1 VGLRSAIRTTRQRLL
16 SSLHQ
21 RAVPLGDA
29 GPIVTITF
37 DDFPRSAL
45 TVGGEILGRFHARAT
60 YYVAMGLMGTTN
72 RLGPQFEPGDLRA
85 AAEEGHE
92 LALHGYEHLSARRNS
107 VQTLVR
113 DLDKCSA
120 SMRQYIEAGATRNF
134 AYPYGEAT
142 LAAKKTLGSRLASS
156 RGTCPGING
165 PDVDLNLLRSNYLYG
180 DTEQF
185 ESARQ
190 LILENQ
196 RRRGWLIFYT
206 HDVAESPSPYGCTP
220 SLLEKV
226 MDFSVTQGAAIMTV
240 AQVMTK
246 LNANA

>member
-1 VGLRSAIRTTRQRLL
+1 MGLRSAIRTTRQHVLC
-16 SSLHQ
+16 SFHQ
-21 RAVPLGDA
+21 RTVPLGDA

-45 TVGGEILGRFHARAT
+45 TVGGEILGRFHASAT

-72 RLGPQFEPGDLRA
+72 RLGPQFEPSDLRA
-85 AAEEGHE
+85 AAEQGHE
-92 LALHGYEHLSARRNS
+92 LALHGYEHLSARKNS
-107 VQTLVR
+107 VDTMIS
-113 DLDKCSA
+113 DLDKCST
-120 SMRQYIEAGATRNF
+120 SIRQYVEAGATGNF

-142 LAAKKTLGSRLASS
+142 LAAKKSLGSRLTSS

-165 PDVDLNLLRSNYLYG
+165 PEVDLNLLRSNYLYG
-180 DTEQF
+180 GAEQF

-196 RRRGWLIFYT
+196 RSRGWLIFYT

-226 MDFSVTQGAAIMTV
+226 IDFSIAQGAAVMTV
-240 AQVMTK
+240 AQVMAK